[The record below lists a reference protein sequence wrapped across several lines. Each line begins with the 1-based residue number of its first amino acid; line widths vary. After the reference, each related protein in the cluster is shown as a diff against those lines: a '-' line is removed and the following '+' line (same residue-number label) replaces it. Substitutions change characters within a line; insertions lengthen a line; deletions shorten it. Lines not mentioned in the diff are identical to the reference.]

1 MNLLELSE
9 QYATTASGVQARLF
23 SLREKAKTLR
33 GEDAHEMGLRISALQ
48 SELRDMSIVINELRS
63 YYVS

>member
-1 MNLLELSE
+1 MNLMELSE
-9 QYATTASGVQARLF
+9 QYSTTASGLQSRLI
-23 SLREKAKTLR
+23 SLREEAKKLR